1 MPSVALAYIDHV
13 EEYCD
18 TGVGPNENFKKYQ
31 RILWNT
37 SFLGKSLL
45 DVKQGVTEAWS
56 YDHFQPEMGLL
67 GSAGRQDEKKLKLKY
82 AYF

>member
-1 MPSVALAYIDHV
+1 MISGNCHITHV
-13 EEYCD
+13 FKNWPIFCRQ
-18 TGVGPNENFKKYQ
+18 NFKKYQ